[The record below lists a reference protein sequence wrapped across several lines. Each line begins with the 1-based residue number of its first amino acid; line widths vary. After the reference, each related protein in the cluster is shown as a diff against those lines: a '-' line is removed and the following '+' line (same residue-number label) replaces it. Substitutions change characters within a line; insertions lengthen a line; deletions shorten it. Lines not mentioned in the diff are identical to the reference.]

1 MQGNIAILCL
11 PLSLMMLSCQ
21 TDKANEQTVATA
33 YGQHLQ
39 IETLGGQLTTART
52 SRDSQRIIDKE
63 VDNWIMDEILVH
75 EAKKKF
81 SADEDIKEKVSSYEK
96 SLYIH
101 ELEKY
106 HIESQLDTT
115 ISKAEMDTFYIRNQE
130 EYLNTEALIQG
141 LMIKVSDNRY
151 NDTIKNLWKTED
163 LPALKVVLSE
173 NEGNFHLL
181 DVAKWYQESR
191 LKNLLPDG
199 LWKRINF
206 KEKES
211 YSYSDNGNQYLVKI
225 LGHTPEGDPMPTS
238 YAAPLIKSRI
248 IRDRSRALLQRWRK
262 DVFQNNIQSKD
273 IIIYSQTKLSNN

>member
-1 MQGNIAILCL
+1 
-11 PLSLMMLSCQ
+11 MLTCQ
-21 TDKANEQTVATA
+21 AEKANEQTIATA

-39 IETLGGQLTTART
+39 IETLGGQLKGART

-63 VDNWIMDEILVH
+63 VDNWLMDEILVH

-81 SADEDIKEKVSSYEK
+81 SGSDDIEKKVSSYEK

-106 HIESQLDTT
+106 HIETQLDTT
-115 ISKAEMDTFYIRNQE
+115 ITKAEMDTFYNRNQE
-130 EYLNTEALIQG
+130 EYLNSEALIQG
-141 LMIKVSDNRY
+141 LMIKLSDNQY
-151 NDTIKNLWKTED
+151 NDTIKSLWKTED

-173 NEGNFHLL
+173 NEGNLHLL
-181 DVAKWYQESR
+181 DATKWYQESR
-191 LKNLLPDG
+191 LKNLLPEG

-211 YSYSDNGNQYLVKI
+211 YSYSDGGNQYLVKI
-225 LGHTPEGDPMPTS
+225 LGHTPDGKPMPTS

-248 IRDRSRALLQRWRK
+248 IRDRSRALLRRWRK
-262 DVFQNNIQSKD
+262 DIFQNNIQSKD